1 MPVLNETRFKF
12 TNSKLKALPANDIDS
27 RSTDQE
33 YTDTEVSNLKLLVGK
48 TGSKRYLV
56 RYQIKS
62 KKRSLTI
69 GKFPD
74 INVNDARSIARKH
87 LTQVAS
93 GVDPKQ
99 ERENQKLMPTLNDY
113 FNDSYL
119 PYIKQN
125 KRSWKHDLQ
134 RYTDYVS
141 KRFGNKYY
149 DEVSALDIQ
158 RLQMDMLSGEGF
170 TKIFAKAT
178 CNRTL
183 ALLKTMGQQAISWG
197 IIEVNQ
203 ANKIKL
209 LKEDNTRT
217 RYFTIGEMQK
227 IIKQA
232 LKYPNIFSGR
242 FIALLLYTGVRKM
255 ELLTAQWKHL
265 DKVKRKLYVP
275 MTKSGK
281 SREIYLSDEM
291 MKLIC
296 ELPKRESNP
305 YIFSSLITGKHISEP
320 RWAYDVILK
329 KAGINRKEVCFHTC
343 RHSVATALISSGRD
357 LYDVMIQLGHANIAS
372 SQRYSKVTEQ
382 RQRSVGQTVSD
393 LISI

>member
-1 MPVLNETRFKF
+1 MPIKNETKFKF
-12 TNSKLKALPANDIDS
+12 TNSKIKALPANTTDS

-33 YTDTEVSNLKLLVGK
+33 YSDIEISNLKLLVGK
-48 TGSKRYLV
+48 TGNKRYLV
-56 RYQIKS
+56 RYQINS
-62 KKRSLTI
+62 KKRSINI
-69 GKFPD
+69 GKFPS
-74 INVNDARSIARKH
+74 INVNDARTIARKY

-99 ERENQKLMPTLNDY
+99 DRENQKLMPTLDEF
-113 FNDSYL
+113 FNDTYL
-119 PYIKQN
+119 PFIQQN
-125 KRSWKHDLQ
+125 KKSWKHDKQ
-134 RYTDYVS
+134 RYNDYVS
-141 KRFGNKYY
+141 NRLGNKLYN
-149 DEVSALDIQ
+149 EVTAIEVQ

-170 TKIFAKAT
+170 TRVFAKAT

-183 ALLKTMGQQAISWG
+183 ALLKIMGQQAIAWG
-197 IIEVNQ
+197 IIEINQ

-217 RYFTIGEMQK
+217 RYFTVVEMQK
-227 IIKQA
+227 IIKQSI
-232 LKYPNIFSGR
+232 KYPNIFAGT

-265 DKVKRKLYVP
+265 DKIKRKLYVP
-275 MTKSGK
+275 MTKTGK
-281 SREIYLSDEM
+281 SREIYLSDAM

-296 ELPKRESNP
+296 SLPKRENNP
-305 YIFSSLITGKHISEP
+305 FIFSSLITGKHIAEP
-320 RWAYDVILK
+320 RWAFEVILK

-372 SQRYSKVTEQ
+372 SQRYAKVSEQ

-393 LISI
+393 LISN

>member
-1 MPVLNETRFKF
+1 MTIHNETRFKF

-33 YTDTEVSNLKLLVGK
+33 YTDTEISNLKLLVGK

-62 KKRSLTI
+62 KKRSITI
-69 GKFPD
+69 GKFPQVN
-74 INVNDARSIARKH
+74 INDARSIARKH
-87 LTQVAS
+87 LSLVAS

-99 ERENQKLMPTLNDY
+99 ERENQRLMPTLDEF
-113 FNDSYL
+113 FNESYL
-119 PYIKQN
+119 PYIQQK
-125 KRSWKHDLQ
+125 KRSWSHDKQ
-134 RYTDYVS
+134 RYTDYIS
-141 KRFGNKYY
+141 KRLGAKCY
-149 DEVSALDIQ
+149 DEVTALDIQ
-158 RLQMDMLSGEGF
+158 RLQMDMLAGEGF
-170 TKIFAKAT
+170 TQVYKPST

-197 IIEVNQ
+197 ILEINQ

-209 LKEDNTRT
+209 LKEDNIRS
-217 RYFTIGEMQK
+217 RYFTVGEMQK

-232 LKYPNIFSGR
+232 IKYPNPFAGS

-265 DKVKRKLYVP
+265 DKIKRKLYVP

-281 SREIYLSDEM
+281 SRDIYLSDEM

-296 ELPKRESNP
+296 DLPKRENNA

-357 LYDVMIQLGHANIAS
+357 LYDVMIQLGHANVAS